1 MRGVA
6 AGQAITEYAILIG
19 VVVAA
24 LLGMQ
29 VYAKRGLQAG
39 IKATADRLSP
49 FLSEPGGDPGGR
61 RAQREGM
68 RYEAGERQNRAIA
81 APGDVLVRESK
92 TVTISSRT
100 VEDKATTPGGGRTRK
115 IEPATP
121 ETTSTSGALSYRGL
135 GVASYSE
142 VRVDEDQ

>member
-39 IKATADRLSP
+39 IKATADHLSP
-49 FLSEPGGDPGGR
+49 FGPGGDPGGR

-81 APGDVLVRESK
+81 APGDVLVRESE
-92 TVTISSRT
+92 TTTISSRT
-100 VEDKATTPGGGRTRK
+100 VQDDAPTPGGGRTRK

-121 ETTSTSGALSYRGL
+121 ETTSTSGALHNRGL